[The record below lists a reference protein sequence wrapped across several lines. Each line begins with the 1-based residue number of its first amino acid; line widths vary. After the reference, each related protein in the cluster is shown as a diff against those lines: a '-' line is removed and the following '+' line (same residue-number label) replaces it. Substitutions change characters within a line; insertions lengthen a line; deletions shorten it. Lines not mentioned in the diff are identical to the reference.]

1 MKPWRVWLVYGIVG
15 ALTLGHLMEI
25 ARQTEHWPFSNYPMW
40 ARVTRDWN
48 VRVADPVGVTA
59 ANPSVEVK
67 LTAPEY
73 FAPMPVYY
81 QRLNLERAARR
92 KRDDM
97 LRDYLARYER
107 RREAGEHAGPPL
119 RGIRVYENAWLMDRN
134 ASNVQT
140 PERRTLLYEYQA
152 PAATK
157 GAGQ

>member
-1 MKPWRVWLVYGIVG
+1 MKPWRVWLVYGIV
-15 ALTLGHLMEI
+15 AVLTLGHLMEI
-25 ARQTEHWPFSNYPMW
+25 VRQTEHWPFSNYPMW

-59 ANPSVEVK
+59 ANPSLEVK
-67 LTAPEY
+67 LTDPRY

-107 RREAGEHAGPPL
+107 RRAAGEHDGPPL
-119 RGIRVYENAWLMDRN
+119 RGVRVYENGWLMDRD
-134 ASNVQT
+134 ASNVAT
-140 PERRTLLYEYQA
+140 PERRTLLYEYP
-152 PAATK
+152 PAVAAK
-157 GAGQ
+157 GAAQ